1 MDTNTEKK
9 GDGFLSMNETTKLRG
24 IVMKETG
31 ITYDLRACRRTF
43 GQHSL
48 DEDIPLDAVSKMLGH
63 KTTKTTETYYARKRN
78 DKAIAEAQK
87 VWAAN
92 ASGIK
97 PIQTSQEQPGPI
109 TPLIENKFEIS
120 GYR

>member
-1 MDTNTEKK
+1 M
-9 GDGFLSMNETTKLRG
+9 
-24 IVMKETG
+24 
-31 ITYDLRACRRTF
+31 
-43 GQHSL
+43 
-48 DEDIPLDAVSKMLGH
+48 DEDIPLDAVSKMPGH
-63 KTTKTTETYYARKRN
+63 KTTETYYARKRN

-109 TPLIENKFEIS
+109 TPLMENKFEIS
-120 GYR
+120 GYG